1 MSIEEIASVLTPRLR
16 LRRLEDDD
24 RGVIR
29 RMDADPAIMGAA
41 GVRTAE
47 QSDRFVADQVAHWE
61 RHGFGV
67 WMAFDRITQMCV
79 GRGGLRHITLG
90 GQDVVQV
97 GYGLFP
103 GFWGQGLATE
113 VAMASTRVA
122 FDLLLLPRLVAIV
135 LPVNLASRRVLM
147 KVGFTPAGDTLY
159 DGARHLLYERRGAA
173 AAASASGGAFGDGP
187 AGGTR

>member
-1 MSIEEIASVLTPRLR
+1 MLARRLEGAVSSEEITSVLTPRLR
-16 LRRLEDDD
+16 LRRLEEAD
-24 RGVIR
+24 RLVIR
-29 RMDADPAIMGAA
+29 RMDTDPEIMGAA

-47 QSDRFVADQVAHWE
+47 ESDRFVADQIAHWE

-67 WMAFDRITQMCV
+67 WMAIDRVTQVCV

-113 VAMASTRVA
+113 VAVASIRVA
-122 FDLLLLPRLVAIV
+122 FDLLRLPRLVAIV
-135 LPVNLASRRVLM
+135 LPVNLASRRVLV

-159 DGARHLLYERRGAA
+159 DGATHMLYERRGAA
-173 AAASASGGAFGDGP
+173 AAAASG
-187 AGGTR
+187 